1 MFLFHIYWNSFPCLS
16 LWHSRPSLKYRLKL
30 CLNFV
35 LVQVVCMVFAS
46 KNNGCSH
53 IYIYIVL
60 LLVKPIF
67 KQFSCWFPNLISKH
81 VFFSIRKKKKSQKK
95 KKKSQKKQVYFYFAF
110 RSVLLW
116 ENSLSIFKEMNL
128 EKWVDFLLVLFEL
141 YTITCLKF
149 RQMLPFTK
157 CI

>member
-30 CLNFV
+30 YLNFV

-67 KQFSCWFPNLISKH
+67 KQFSCWFPDLISKH
-81 VFFSIRKKKKSQKK
+81 DFFSIRKKKKQTKKARKK
-95 KKKSQKKQVYFYFAF
+95 K
-110 RSVLLW
+110 
-116 ENSLSIFKEMNL
+116 IT
-128 EKWVDFLLVLFEL
+128 EKA
-141 YTITCLKF
+141 
-149 RQMLPFTK
+149 K
-157 CI
+157 CIFILLLDLFYCERTAFLFSKG